1 VTTSALGTTRL
12 LPIRSAGHD
21 RTARVAFDGPPRG
34 GTTLYTF
41 ASDGDDATAR
51 QICDA
56 LTLHAE
62 VEEQVLYPEVRR
74 IVDDGDDLVNDAE
87 NEHGAARALIARV
100 YEAPPPDLEPLM
112 NEMRAMV
119 EEHVHSEE
127 SSLFSK
133 LREAGAD
140 LDALGHR
147 ADAVRGEATSRS
159 SGQVG

>member
-1 VTTSALGTTRL
+1 MTELLESLSTDHREVERL
-12 LPIRSAGHD
+12 F
-21 RTARVAFDGPPRG
+21 T
-34 GTTLYTF
+34 TF

-100 YEAPPPDLEPLM
+100 DEAPPPDLEPLM

-133 LREAGAD
+133 LREAGVTHSFREGAIRLSPHAYNTSAEID
-140 LDALGHR
+140 YALGVI
-147 ADAVRGEATSRS
+147 AP
-159 SGQVG
+159 